1 MHTIHVDLQASDVVY
16 ALLSL
21 HLRPATLGKAW
32 LIWTFVVG
40 AILVALRGLPSSE
53 IDVAILAVAST
64 GGAIG
69 SLIFA
74 LAFNLIRAVL
84 VVRKAHGVLG
94 THEFALTNEGI
105 WEKTSANE
113 SLVKWLSIK
122 SIRATGR
129 AFLIEL
135 PMGSLHIIPFRAF
148 ADKAECEHFLHE
160 FKRLAAN
167 AI

>member
-1 MHTIHVDLQASDVVY
+1 MHTIHVDLQVSDVVH
-16 ALLSL
+16 ALLSV

-32 LIWTFVVG
+32 LIWTFMVG
-40 AILVALRGLPSSE
+40 VILVVLRGLPNSG
-53 IDVAILAVAST
+53 IGVTILAVASA

-74 LAFNLIRAVL
+74 LAFNLVRAVQ
-84 VVRKAHGVLG
+84 VARKAHGVLG
-94 THEFALTNEGI
+94 AHEFSLTDDGI
-105 WEKTSANE
+105 WEKTSANQ
-113 SLVKWLSIK
+113 SLAKWPSIK

-148 ADKAECEHFLHE
+148 AGKAEREHFLRE

-167 AI
+167 AV